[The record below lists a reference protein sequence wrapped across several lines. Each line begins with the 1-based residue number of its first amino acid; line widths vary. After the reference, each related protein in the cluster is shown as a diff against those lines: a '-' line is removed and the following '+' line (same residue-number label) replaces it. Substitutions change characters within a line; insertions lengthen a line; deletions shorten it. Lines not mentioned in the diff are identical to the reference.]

1 MHKKYIAF
9 YLSLPRDQH
18 DHNIS
23 NSLDA
28 LAKSHSLRSWDVLL
42 VTTYKYLCS
51 RGLIMIKFSQE
62 RNSRWCVI
70 LFMSSW
76 PKFWKYFCVSCLFL
90 LEGHCEK
97 KSQDTE
103 IAVLFFFNLRNFDA
117 NVGKITH
124 ISLLSYIIEFYHIGD
139 YLVLIYQRL
148 RVIAAVQKYIYPI
161 SRSFES
167 FACRSM
173 VSGHLTLHFLLLL
186 KHNFGL

>member
-28 LAKSHSLRSWDVLL
+28 LAKSHRLRSWDVLL

-51 RGLIMIKFSQE
+51 RGLIMIKFTKE

-70 LFMSSW
+70 LFMSSS

-90 LEGHCEK
+90 LEGHREK
-97 KSQDTE
+97 KSRHRNSSVIRPPRAPWGPLDSALMMRKWKNEVFTL
-103 IAVLFFFNLRNFDA
+103 LF
-117 NVGKITH
+117 
-124 ISLLSYIIEFYHIGD
+124 
-139 YLVLIYQRL
+139 
-148 RVIAAVQKYIYPI
+148 
-161 SRSFES
+161 
-167 FACRSM
+167 
-173 VSGHLTLHFLLLL
+173 L
-186 KHNFGL
+186 KRT